1 MSEKKTGLTYA
12 DAGVDIEEGAVAVE
26 KMKAYVQETFTKGVL
41 GGLGGFGGMFELDLT
56 GYQRPVLV
64 SGTDGVGTK
73 LKIAFLTDVHDSAGI
88 DLVAMC
94 VNDILVQGAKPLFF
108 LDYIAT
114 GRIHSD
120 KVADIVKGIA
130 HGCKKADAALIGGET
145 AEMPGFY
152 EDGEYD
158 MAGFTVGIVEKE
170 KIIDGSRIKEGDV
183 LIGLP
188 STGIHSNGY
197 SLVRKLFFDILKMD
211 ANEQVEELG
220 CTLGQALLAPT
231 KIYVKD
237 VLSVLENHAVNG
249 MVHVTGGG
257 FTENIP
263 RVLPEGLG
271 ADIALGSWEMHPLFP
286 LIQEMG
292 GIEPSEMYKTFNMG
306 IGFILVVDASEA
318 QAVLETIHASGEKAF
333 CIGSV
338 TKGQGV
344 RYSPK

>member
-1 MSEKKTGLTYA
+1 MSEKTKLTYA
-12 DAGVDIEEGAVAVE
+12 DAGVDIAEGAAAVE

-41 GGLGGFGGMFELDLT
+41 GGLGGFGGLFELDLE
-56 GYQRPVLV
+56 GYKKPVLV

-73 LKIAFLTDVHDSAGI
+73 LKIAFLTDVHDSTGI

-114 GRIHSD
+114 GRISSD

-130 HGCKKADAALIGGET
+130 EGCKQSGASLIGGET

-152 EDGEYD
+152 SDDEYD
-158 MAGFTVGIVEKE
+158 IAGFTVGIVEKE
-170 KIIDGSRIKEGDV
+170 KIIDGSKIKEGDV

-197 SLVRKLFFDILKMD
+197 SLVRKLFFDVLSMNVSD
-211 ANEQVEELG
+211 HVEELG
-220 CTLGQALLAPT
+220 MTLGEALIMPT
-231 KIYVKD
+231 KIYVKEI
-237 VLSVLENHAVNG
+237 LEILANHSVNG

-271 ADIALGSWEMHPLFP
+271 ADIAMGSWEMNPLFP
-286 LIQEMG
+286 LIQEKG
-292 GIEPSEMYKTFNMG
+292 NIDESEMFKTFNMG
-306 IGFILVVDASEA
+306 IGFILAVDPSEA
-318 QAVLETIHASGEKAF
+318 DAMMETIEKTGEKAYK
-333 CIGSV
+333 IGTV
-338 TKGQGV
+338 TKGEGV
-344 RYSPK
+344 RYNK

>member
-1 MSEKKTGLTYA
+1 MTEKKTGLTYA

-114 GRIHSD
+114 GRISSD
-120 KVADIVKGIA
+120 KVAAMVKGIA
-130 HGCKKADAALIGGET
+130 EGCKQAGAALIGGET

-152 EDGEYD
+152 GDGEYD
-158 MAGFTVGIVEKE
+158 MAGFTVGVVEKE
-170 KIIDGSRIKEGDV
+170 KIIDGSKIKEGDV

-188 STGIHSNGY
+188 SSGIHSNGY
-197 SLVRKLFFDILKMD
+197 SLVRKLFFEVLEMT
-211 ANEQVEELG
+211 VEDEVPELG
-220 CTLGQALLAPT
+220 CTLGEALLSPT

-237 VLSVLENHAVNG
+237 TLKVIENHTVNG

-263 RVLPEGLG
+263 RILPEGLG
-271 ADIALGSWEMHPLFP
+271 ADIKLGSWEMHPLFP
-286 LIQEMG
+286 LIQEKG
-292 GIEPSEMYKTFNMG
+292 GIEASEMYKTFNMG
-306 IGFILVVDASEA
+306 IGFIMIASPDEADAIMGTLKA
-318 QAVLETIHASGEKAF
+318 NGTKAYTIGT
-333 CIGSV
+333 V
-338 TKGQGV
+338 TKGDGV
-344 RYSPK
+344 RYA

>member
-1 MSEKKTGLTYA
+1 MSEKTKLTYA
-12 DAGVDIEEGAVAVE
+12 DAGVDIEEGAAAVE

-41 GGLGGFGGMFELDLT
+41 GGLGGFGGLFELDLE
-56 GYQRPVLV
+56 GYKKPVLV

-114 GRIHSD
+114 GRISSD

-130 HGCKKADAALIGGET
+130 EGCKQSGASLIGGET

-152 EDGEYD
+152 TDDEYD
-158 MAGFTVGIVEKE
+158 IAGFTVGIVEKE
-170 KIIDGSRIKEGDV
+170 KIIDGSKIKDGDV

-197 SLVRKLFFDILKMD
+197 SLVRKLFFDVLEMKVSD
-211 ANEQVEELG
+211 HVDELG
-220 CTLGQALLAPT
+220 MTLGEALIAPT
-231 KIYVKD
+231 KIYVKEI
-237 VLSVLENHAVNG
+237 LEILANHPVNG

-271 ADIALGSWEMHPLFP
+271 ADIAMGSWEMNPLFP
-286 LIQEMG
+286 LIQEKG
-292 GIEPSEMYKTFNMG
+292 NIDEAEMFKTFNMG
-306 IGFILVVDASEA
+306 IGFILAVDPSEA
-318 QAVLETIHASGEKAF
+318 DAMMKTIEKMGEKAYK
-333 CIGSV
+333 IGTV
-338 TKGQGV
+338 TTGEGI
-344 RYSPK
+344 RYIK

>member
-1 MSEKKTGLTYA
+1 MSEKTKLTYA
-12 DAGVDIEEGAVAVE
+12 DAGVDIAEGAAAVE

-41 GGLGGFGGMFELDLT
+41 GGLGGFGGLFELDLE
-56 GYQRPVLV
+56 GYKKPVLV

-73 LKIAFLTDVHDSAGI
+73 LKIAFLTDVHDSTGI

-114 GRIHSD
+114 GRISSD

-130 HGCKKADAALIGGET
+130 EGCKQSGASLIGGET

-152 EDGEYD
+152 SDDEYD
-158 MAGFTVGIVEKE
+158 IAGFTVGIVEKE
-170 KIIDGSRIKEGDV
+170 KIIDGSKIKEGDV

-197 SLVRKLFFDILKMD
+197 SLVRKLFFDVLNMSVSD
-211 ANEQVEELG
+211 HVEELG
-220 CTLGQALLAPT
+220 MTLGEALIMPT
-231 KIYVKD
+231 KIYVKEI
-237 VLSVLENHAVNG
+237 LEILANHSVNG

-271 ADIALGSWEMHPLFP
+271 ADIAMGSWEMNPLFP
-286 LIQEMG
+286 LIQKKGNIDE
-292 GIEPSEMYKTFNMG
+292 SEMFKTFNMG
-306 IGFILVVDASEA
+306 IGFILAVDPSEA
-318 QAVLETIHASGEKAF
+318 DAMMETIEKSGEKAYK
-333 CIGSV
+333 IGTV
-338 TKGQGV
+338 TKGEGV
-344 RYSPK
+344 RYNK

>member
-1 MSEKKTGLTYA
+1 MSEKTKLTYA
-12 DAGVDIEEGAVAVE
+12 DAGVDIAEGAAAVE

-41 GGLGGFGGMFELDLT
+41 GGLGGFGGLFELDLE
-56 GYQRPVLV
+56 GYKKPVLV

-73 LKIAFLTDVHDSAGI
+73 LKIAFLTDVHDSTGI

-114 GRIHSD
+114 GRISSD

-130 HGCKKADAALIGGET
+130 EGCKQSGASLIGGET

-152 EDGEYD
+152 SDDEYD
-158 MAGFTVGIVEKE
+158 IAGFTVGIVEKE
-170 KIIDGSRIKEGDV
+170 KIIDGSKIKEGDV

-197 SLVRKLFFDILKMD
+197 SLVRKLFFDVLNMNVSD
-211 ANEQVEELG
+211 HVDELG
-220 CTLGQALLAPT
+220 MTLGEALITPT
-231 KIYVKD
+231 KIYVKE
-237 VLSVLENHAVNG
+237 VLEILANHSVSG

-271 ADIALGSWEMHPLFP
+271 ADIAMGSWEMNPLFP
-286 LIQEMG
+286 LIQEKG
-292 GIEPSEMYKTFNMG
+292 NIDESEMFKTFNMG
-306 IGFILVVDASEA
+306 IGFILAVDPSEA
-318 QAVLETIHASGEKAF
+318 DAMMKTIEKSGEKAYK
-333 CIGSV
+333 IGTV
-338 TKGQGV
+338 TKGEGV
-344 RYSPK
+344 RYIK